1 MKLGYILAISAMIA
15 AVGAITFRFVA
26 PTHYGFKSNEKGFA
40 VVELFTSEG
49 CSSCPPADKLV
60 ASTLEQDKNKPV
72 YILSYHV
79 DYWDRLGWKDKF
91 SDAAYT
97 ERQQEYADWLHEN
110 SVYTPQIVVNGKEE
124 FVGSNKAALDKALS
138 KSLSDSAKNTLDI
151 EASVGNN
158 QVNVQYTT
166 ANIPQDVNLVVS
178 LIQKAAE
185 TSVKGGENSGRKL
198 SHVQIVRKQIV
209 RLLSSNS
216 GSLIITLPP
225 DFSDNEWEVI
235 GFIQNKS
242 NGNILCAAKST
253 L

>member
-1 MKLGYILAISAMIA
+1 MKLGYILIIA
-15 AVGAITFRFVA
+15 AVTAAIGAITFRMTGPA
-26 PTHYGFKSNEKGFA
+26 HHEFKSSEKGFA

-60 ASTLEQDKNKPV
+60 ANTLQEDKNKPI

-124 FVGSNKAALDKALS
+124 FVGSNKAALERALS
-138 KSLSDSAKNTLDI
+138 KSLSDSAKNMLDI

-158 QVNVQYTT
+158 QAKVQYKS
-166 ANIPQDVNLVVS
+166 ANIPRDVDLVVS

-198 SHVQIVRKQIV
+198 AHVQIVRKQIV
-209 RLLSSNS
+209 QVLSSNS
-216 GSLIITLPP
+216 GSIIITLPP